1 MLLVTKFHKFYA
13 YFMIFAVQMVVVSG
27 IMIRIVDGK
36 DDQPLKVFLV
46 CLNVGIFV
54 ITLSVGEYVHQKRLK
69 SFYGLKTGKDFVM
82 SMTRAELDKAVIAGN
97 KYVVLD
103 NLILDVSRFIYMHP
117 GGQFLIQHNI
127 GKDISKF
134 FYGAYSLE
142 GNLTGVATL
151 NRHSNYARMIVNDLA
166 FATLQADLPVVYE
179 LPVSVDHERSPV
191 IAKDI
196 KTVCLKTEEVQES
209 FHSLYEDDRMLG
221 KNFRVQS
228 ATEPSLSRQYTIC
241 NVMQP

>member
-1 MLLVTKFHKFYA
+1 MLRVTKIHKFYA
-13 YFMIFAVQMVVVSG
+13 YFMVLTVQVVIVSG
-27 IMIRIVDGK
+27 IMIRIKDGN
-36 DDQPLKVFLV
+36 DDHPLKVFLV
-46 CLNVGIFV
+46 CLNIAIFV
-54 ITLSVGEYVHQKRLK
+54 TTLSVGEYIHQKRLK
-69 SFYGLKTGKDFVM
+69 MFYPLKTGRDFVM
-82 SMTRAELDKAVIAGN
+82 SMTRAELDKAIIAGN

-134 FYGAYSLE
+134 FYGGYSLE
-142 GNLTGVATL
+142 GNLTGVSTL

-196 KTVCLKTEEVQES
+196 KTICLKAQEVQES
-209 FHSLYEDDRMLG
+209 FHSLYEDERMLG

-228 ATEPSLSRQYTIC
+228 VSDPSLRR
-241 NVMQP
+241 